1 MREMEDAASADFEEG
16 PRDDLRDLKTGDEDG
31 ERGEKLASEDHMAGI
46 GKSDT
51 EKMSVGEMM

>member
-1 MREMEDAASADFEEG
+1 MREMEDAASADSEEG
-16 PRDDLRDLKTGDEDG
+16 QRDDLRDLKTDDEDG

-51 EKMSVGEMM
+51 EKMSVSEMM